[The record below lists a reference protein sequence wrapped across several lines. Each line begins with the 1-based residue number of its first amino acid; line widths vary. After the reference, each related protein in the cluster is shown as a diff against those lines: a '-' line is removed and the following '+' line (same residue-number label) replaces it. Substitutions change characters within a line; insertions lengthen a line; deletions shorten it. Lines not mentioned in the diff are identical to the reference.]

1 MQIDEVVWQI
11 INRQQCSFKVKT
23 ETRNFCRNE
32 YNLTGLCN
40 RQACPLAN
48 SQYATIKHEKGICY
62 LYIKTVERAHSPA
75 NMWEKIEL
83 SKNYEKALA
92 QIEEH
97 LPYWSNFIIHK
108 CKQRLTK
115 LRQMLIRIRKMKV
128 KGFKEIV
135 PIKKKAERRDKIRET
150 KALQAAHIEESIEKE
165 LLDRLKSNVYEDIY
179 NTYPKA
185 FNKVMDNNEI
195 YEQEEEQDQDEL
207 SEANISDAELI
218 YDENDDDEDDDDEE
232 GEDDFDDDEEDIEDS
247 EEDEEEYDDDGEV
260 ATKDNSL
267 NQKRKNKQKSNDSDE
282 EDEDDEEIA
291 KSKKPVKKGKKIQP
305 KVRLEYENENNLKE
319 KATNVE
325 EDLDF

>member
-48 SQYATIKHEKGICY
+48 SQYATVKHEKGICY

-92 QIEEH
+92 QIDEH
-97 LPYWSNFIIHK
+97 LPYWSNFVIHK

-179 NTYPKA
+179 NTYPKV
-185 FNKVMDNNEI
+185 FNEALDKQEI
-195 YEQEEEQDQDEL
+195 YEQEEEEDHDEL
-207 SEANISDAELI
+207 SEANLSDAELV
-218 YDENDDDEDDDDEE
+218 YDEDDDDEDDDEE
-232 GEDDFDDDEEDIEDS
+232 GEDDFDEDEEDIDDS
-247 EEDEEEYDDDGEV
+247 EEDEEDYDDDGEV

-267 NQKRKNKQKSNDSDE
+267 NQKRKSKQKSNDSDE

>member
-92 QIEEH
+92 QIDEH
-97 LPYWSNFIIHK
+97 LPYWSNFVIHK

-150 KALQAAHIEESIEKE
+150 KALQAAHIEEQIEKE

-185 FNKVMDNNEI
+185 FNNAMDKNEI
-195 YEQEEEQDQDEL
+195 YEEEEEQDEL
-207 SEANISDAELI
+207 SEANISDAEL
-218 YDENDDDEDDDDEE
+218 ENDEDDDEEEE
-232 GEDDFDDDEEDIEDS
+232 GEEDDLDEDDEDIDDS
-247 EEDEEEYDDDGEV
+247 EEDEDDYDDDGQV

-267 NQKRKNKQKSNDSDE
+267 NQKRKTKQKSNDSDE
-282 EDEDDEEIA
+282 EDEDDEDIT
-291 KSKKPVKKGKKIQP
+291 KSKKPAKKGKKIQP

-319 KATNVE
+319 KATNVV